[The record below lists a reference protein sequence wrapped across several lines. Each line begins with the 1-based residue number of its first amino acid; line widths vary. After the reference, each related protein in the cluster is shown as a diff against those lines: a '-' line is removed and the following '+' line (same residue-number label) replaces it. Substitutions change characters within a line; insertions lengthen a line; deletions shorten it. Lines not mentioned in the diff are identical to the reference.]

1 MKAKVWRPRNPFW
14 REAIVWL
21 SAVALIGVL
30 FLGVLAWLGFVV
42 ADSLEAECHKRCEA
56 RGKEVASFTIFG
68 CDCKEE
74 ENDT

>member
-1 MKAKVWRPRNPFW
+1 MRAKVRIPKNHFW
-14 REAIVWL
+14 KEAIVWL

-30 FLGVLAWLGFVV
+30 FLGVLVWLGFMV
-42 ADSLEAECHKRCEA
+42 ASSLEAECHKRCEG
-56 RGKEVASFTIFG
+56 RGKEVASFTVFG